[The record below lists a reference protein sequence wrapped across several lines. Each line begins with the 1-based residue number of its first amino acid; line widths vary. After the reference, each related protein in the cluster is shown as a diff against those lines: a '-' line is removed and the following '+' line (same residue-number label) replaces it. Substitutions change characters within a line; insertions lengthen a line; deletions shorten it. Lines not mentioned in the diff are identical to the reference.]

1 MSKRVFIK
9 ATTIGR
15 DISALDV
22 YHTSITASNLL
33 ESNVL
38 KADLISGSYYVV
50 DDNVT
55 EFIAVCN
62 DEGECQDQSGSLTIA
77 EYNLNIR
84 YFDIHST
91 DSEATVQIVYPI
103 ADGPAIG
110 TLTQEVDFRTYPSFI
125 IQADASS
132 AYPRLSGFAGWY
144 DAPTSG
150 NLLSTDNPLTITVN
164 SFTGSRGDSFYAV
177 FS

>member
-1 MSKRVFIK
+1 MSKRVFIR

-15 DISALDV
+15 DITALDV

-33 ESNVL
+33 DSGVP
-38 KADLISGSYYVV
+38 KADLLSGSYYIV
-50 DDNVT
+50 DDNIT

-62 DEGECQDQSGSLTIA
+62 DEGECQDQSGSLSIA
-77 EYNLNIR
+77 SFNINIR

-91 DSEATVQIVYPI
+91 DSEGTVQIVYPI
-103 ADGPAIG
+103 ADGPSVG
-110 TLTQEVDFRTYPSFI
+110 TLTQEVDFRTYSSFV
-125 IQADASS
+125 IQADAST
-132 AYPRLSGFAGWY
+132 AYPRLSGFSGWY

-150 NLLSTDNPLTITVN
+150 NLISTNNPLTITSN
-164 SFTGSRGDSFYAV
+164 TFTGSRGDSFYAV